1 MSNSHCIAL
10 PMSREEIYKITKETR
25 TALRLEN
32 KMKFPVIDF
41 FEKTLFNLIDNYNFI
56 IKSEAE
62 MGIKEGETF
71 PEQKLITI
79 REDVYINACNN
90 EGRARMTI
98 AHEIGHLFL
107 HTNNNLSFARSDN
120 NCYKRYLDPEWQA
133 KVFAGELLI
142 PKDLI
147 IGLSP
152 MDIMN
157 NCGVSYEAAKLHHD
171 IIKKINP

>member
-10 PMSREEIYKITKETR
+10 PMSREEIYKITKEMR

-41 FEKTLFNLIDNYNFI
+41 FEKTLFNLIDNYN
-56 IKSEAE
+56 
-62 MGIKEGETF
+62 F